1 MLLIRCQEGHLAC
14 KKLEWW
20 GADVVICLERGT
32 DLHVSQLM
40 PLPLTVS
47 CFSKIQIGFTFL
59 VSSHPGSPRQRAI
72 KRACVCVYH
81 VMHCIWYISNKQHTH
96 EHLMALCPGLPG
108 WARRNIHIHPDHQ
121 TSFIIFLHLH
131 CESKKQDTKFLPIT
145 SPNINRFSNL
155 SHWQT
160 R

>member
-1 MLLIRCQEGHLAC
+1 VPSVLWCCWLGARKGMAC

-20 GADVVICLERGT
+20 GADVVICLEWGT

-59 VSSHPGSPRQRAI
+59 VSSHPGSPGQRAI

-96 EHLMALCPGLPG
+96 YHLMALCPGLPG

-121 TSFIIFLHLH
+121 TSFITFLHLH
-131 CESKKQDTKFLPIT
+131 CESKKTRHEILAHNFTKY
-145 SPNINRFSNL
+145 
-155 SHWQT
+155 
-160 R
+160 